1 MTYVLIKNSSLIKE
15 KVIVTKIFCLGSNY
29 TEHIKEMGQQVHKDP
44 VIFMKPP
51 SAIIHDNESIVI
63 PDFSLEAQHE
73 VEIVFMISKEGKNI
87 SESNALSYIDS
98 IGIGI
103 DVTLRDVQKKAKT
116 DGKPWVIA
124 KGFDTSAPVSDFIP
138 ISRFDNLNSLDFS
151 LFINNEL
158 KQKGNSVD
166 MLLGIEK
173 IIAYLSKIFTLQR
186 GDLIFTGTPSGV
198 GKINIGDK
206 IRVVLDKYVELNVL
220 VS

>member
-1 MTYVLIKNSSLIKE
+1 MTYVLIKNSNLIKE

-29 TEHIKEMGQQVHKDP
+29 AEHIREMGQQVNKDP

-51 SAIIHDNESIVI
+51 SAIIHDNEAIVI
-63 PDFSLEAQHE
+63 PDFSLDVHHE
-73 VEIVFMISKEGKNI
+73 VEIVFMIGKEGKNI
-87 SESNALSYIDS
+87 SEDKAISYIDS

-116 DGKPWVIA
+116 DGKPWAIS

-138 ISRFDNLNSLDFS
+138 INRFEDLNNLDFS
-151 LFINNEL
+151 LFINDEL
-158 KQKGNSVD
+158 KQKGNSSN
-166 MLLGIEK
+166 MLVGIEK
-173 IIAYLSKIFTLQR
+173 TIVYLSKVFTLHR
-186 GDLIFTGTPSGV
+186 GDLIFTGTPEGV

-206 IRVVLDKYVELNVL
+206 IKVVLDKYVELNVV